1 MATTITLDRMSDTDS
16 GHTAERV
23 STTGWRLSWLP
34 TEIVTR
40 DQAITGLMLAAAV
53 AHGVVPGH
61 PRWPHVKNWAAELG
75 LSGLE
80 ALALVTVTPG

>member
-1 MATTITLDRMSDTDS
+1 MAITITLDRMSDTDS
-16 GHTAERV
+16 DHTAVRV

-34 TEIVTR
+34 TEVVTR